1 MPEPEELRTADRFDL
16 SPPLG
21 GGFGQFPVTIH
32 NVGVRGVQV
41 EHSDPLRL
49 GSEARLTT
57 SVPEFPEKI
66 DLRGRVVW
74 SRLSKHPDAS
84 GKYLYRS
91 GIRFNE
97 DVFFPPKALG
107 QLARGGVARLDQRS
121 LDRKREALLR
131 RDQNRQTHA
140 SHAPK
145 RPEISPEHL
154 LLVQHARNQ
163 LQNNPTEAQ
172 KWYQRARFSPAVLDG
187 TQLPYREDVVAVWE
201 YLGRTVDIEIVAAA
215 FEEKKRV

>member
-1 MPEPEELRTADRFDL
+1 MPEPQELRTADRFDL
-16 SPPLG
+16 APPLEG
-21 GGFGQFPVTIH
+21 LFGNATVTIH

-49 GSEARLTT
+49 GLEARLTT
-57 SVPEFPEKI
+57 SVPEWPEKI

-74 SRLSKHPDAS
+74 SRLSKRPDVG

-97 DVFFPPKALG
+97 DVYFSPKALG
-107 QLARGGVARLDQRS
+107 QLARAGVARLDQRS
-121 LDRKREALLR
+121 LERKREALLR
-131 RDQNRQTHA
+131 RDQQRATHSTKA
-140 SHAPK
+140 AQ
-145 RPEISPEHL
+145 RVEISADHL

-163 LQNNPTEAQ
+163 LQMNPTEAQ

-215 FEEKKRV
+215 FEEKKK